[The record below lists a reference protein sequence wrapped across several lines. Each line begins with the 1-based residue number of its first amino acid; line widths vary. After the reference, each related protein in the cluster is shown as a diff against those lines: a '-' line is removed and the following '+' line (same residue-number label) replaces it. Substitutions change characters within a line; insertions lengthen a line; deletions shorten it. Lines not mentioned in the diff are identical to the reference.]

1 MFCKI
6 LALPRV
12 KPLVTENARALGTSS
27 SGWVERREIIYIFF
41 FLKKNI
47 TSDVVF
53 FVDETEVKE

>member
-41 FLKKNI
+41 FFLNI

>member
-41 FLKKNI
+41 FFKNI